1 MRRAMNTENSE
12 NPREMERERMG
23 ARKPLLLSRTVE
35 LSVMAAMFVTA
46 PASGQTTPTFAYRV
60 PASDSIRIVRDQPYR
75 QGASGPIQYDLYLPP
90 ARDAARVPVV
100 IVFNG
105 GQGASRGVSL
115 NAGWASL
122 FAASGF
128 AAVTYD
134 SDPSGAEVN
143 FDALV
148 RALAAKGAERGLDL
162 DRVALWAGSS
172 NVSSALPIASDSAR
186 HTIRAAVMY
195 YGAAAIPRFRAD
207 LPIQLIRV
215 GLDQPAL
222 LQRQD
227 SLIARALAFNA
238 PIEVINHPSGEHPFE
253 ESSSRA
259 SARVMESSI
268 AFLRRVLDPSFAGA
282 LAGESVR
289 AEAGAASYAGD
300 WVRASRAFQALAE
313 GAPNDAE
320 LQRKLG
326 DARLAAGD
334 ANGAVMAYLRS
345 RELGHWRLADLAI
358 GLVAAYAQSGRR
370 EQAYQEIANFRPTWN
385 KAGILAN
392 APQLAP
398 FRDDPEFIR
407 RMR

>member
-1 MRRAMNTENSE
+1 M
-12 NPREMERERMG
+12 
-23 ARKPLLLSRTVE
+23 
-35 LSVMAAMFVTA
+35 
-46 PASGQTTPTFAYRV
+46 
-60 PASDSIRIVRDQPYR
+60 
-75 QGASGPIQYDLYLPP
+75 
-90 ARDAARVPVV
+90 
-100 IVFNG
+100 
-105 GQGASRGVSL
+105 VSL
-115 NAGWASL
+115 NAGWARL

-195 YGAAAIPRFRAD
+195 YGAAAILRFRAD

-398 FRDDPEFIR
+398 FRNDPEFIR